1 MQLLQTNIKNF
12 SRRMANAAIIAAC
25 MAGMMIY
32 MTSCGKKH
40 ASAEEL
46 VLAEN
51 MGRQR
56 AMELKHNVFIDTM
69 FVERTL
75 IDVRE
80 REQRLRN
87 EGADDLADRYIKG
100 FINCLDSVNPGIAAQ
115 IK

>member
-1 MQLLQTNIKNF
+1 MQLLQLNIKNL
-12 SRRMANAAIIAAC
+12 RRRLANAAVIVAC
-25 MAGMMIY
+25 VAGMLIY

-46 VLAEN
+46 IQAEN

-56 AMELKHNVFIDTM
+56 ALELKHNVFIDTM

-87 EGADDLADRYIKG
+87 EGADDLADRYIEG
-100 FINCLDSVNPGIAAQ
+100 FITCLDSVNPGIAAQ

>member
-1 MQLLQTNIKNF
+1 
-12 SRRMANAAIIAAC
+12 MANAAVIAAC
-25 MAGMMIY
+25 IAGMMICI
-32 MTSCGKKH
+32 TSCGKKH

-46 VLAEN
+46 VQAEN

-87 EGADDLADRYIKG
+87 EGADDLADRYHRYKRIPPCIMDFHG
-100 FINCLDSVNPGIAAQ
+100 TGRFLFVMDTGVIWWR
-115 IK
+115 

>member
-1 MQLLQTNIKNF
+1 MQDLHRSLL
-12 SRRMANAAIIAAC
+12 RCVIAGAC
-25 MAGMMIY
+25 VAGMLVSI
-32 MTSCGKKH
+32 TACGRKH

-46 VLAEN
+46 AQAES

-115 IK
+115 IR

>member
-1 MQLLQTNIKNF
+1 
-12 SRRMANAAIIAAC
+12 
-25 MAGMMIY
+25 
-32 MTSCGKKH
+32 
-40 ASAEEL
+40 
-46 VLAEN
+46 
-51 MGRQR
+51 
-56 AMELKHNVFIDTM
+56 M